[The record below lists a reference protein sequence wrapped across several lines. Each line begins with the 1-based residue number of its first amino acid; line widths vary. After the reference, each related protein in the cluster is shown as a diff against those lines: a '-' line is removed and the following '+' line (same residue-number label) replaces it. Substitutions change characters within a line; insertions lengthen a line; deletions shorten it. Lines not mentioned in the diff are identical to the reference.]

1 MKQSLSYDYNGSSRA
16 EGIKRSGRCFFC
28 CCGCC
33 WYVLRKWSHST
44 TASNNAVVDQM
55 RDKDRENNDQNKPQS
70 TDAPSILHTCVKYT
84 RSVKSNRH
92 CEIWYPCCNGRRKPA
107 SPNSMRSTESRACN
121 QCPQSK
127 HPEFLVKSQSMNIIQ
142 FRYTASAY
150 VLSNPHILLVLS
162 LPPGSHPR
170 NILTLT
176 RDRRS
181 HSQLAKVNVDDK
193 FWFVRSHSRG

>member
-1 MKQSLSYDYNGSSRA
+1 
-16 EGIKRSGRCFFC
+16 
-28 CCGCC
+28 
-33 WYVLRKWSHST
+33 
-44 TASNNAVVDQM
+44 
-55 RDKDRENNDQNKPQS
+55 
-70 TDAPSILHTCVKYT
+70 
-84 RSVKSNRH
+84 
-92 CEIWYPCCNGRRKPA
+92 
-107 SPNSMRSTESRACN
+107 MRSTESRACN

-150 VLSNPHILLVLS
+150 VLSNSHILLVLS

-181 HSQLAKVNVDDK
+181 HSQLAKVKVDEN
-193 FWFVRSHSRG
+193 FGFFRSHSRGLYFMNRKNPLLASAYHIFCDHPWTKLSERCCNDVSCTIYA